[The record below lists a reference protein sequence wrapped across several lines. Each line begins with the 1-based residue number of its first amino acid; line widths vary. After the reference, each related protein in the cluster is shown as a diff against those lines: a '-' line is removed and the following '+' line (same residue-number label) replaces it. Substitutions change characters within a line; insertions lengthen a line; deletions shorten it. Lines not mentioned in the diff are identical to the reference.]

1 MGVTAQLL
9 DPGIFPEAVVKPYM
23 GFEDLHCDLQHFRNY
38 EGVEESEV
46 TETELQGHLDK
57 GHLASFTS
65 VDELRQ
71 FVGGEP
77 ILNKLR
83 LITKVRNGIKKSRM
97 ILDTKE
103 SWVKHATWKSQRVIL
118 PRLFDAVLRL
128 LALMAVSF
136 KAGLPPNVEA
146 FVLDFTDA
154 FWQIPLLPAEY
165 RFYCAMAQLG
175 GVRTYFAFLR
185 AAQGSTNGPT
195 LWARV
200 MALVC
205 RLTQSLFLADDVRL
219 MCYVDD
225 PLAALSGSPERRRLL
240 TATIILVWTVLGFQL
255 AFAKGQL
262 NKKVTWIGGTLQCE
276 AWGVLAT
283 VKESIVADICDDLKR
298 FKSLNLITKKEL
310 HSLVG
315 KLSHAAGLLIIM
327 RPFLEPLWAAL
338 ACDEKASGAP
348 RNTIWRKQIMQSL
361 IWFEALF
368 LHHPLLVERRFTIA
382 AYLRVG
388 TYVEI
393 GTDASPWGMG
403 GWLKVDGRIREYF
416 GCAVTPDDVEMY
428 GVAIGTPDGQ
438 QIWECLAVLIALD
451 IWSHQWTDS
460 RINLQIRGDNVTALT
475 LLVKMRPGSPKIA
488 IIAREIALKL
498 VEFSFPPDA
507 LHTPGVAHILADE
520 LSRIH
525 APGGCGDVSLY
536 RHRALSDAKLVTAPP
551 RPRAWYKAYGD

>member
-1 MGVTAQLL
+1 
-9 DPGIFPEAVVKPYM
+9 
-23 GFEDLHCDLQHFRNY
+23 
-38 EGVEESEV
+38 
-46 TETELQGHLDK
+46 
-57 GHLASFTS
+57 
-65 VDELRQ
+65 
-71 FVGGEP
+71 
-77 ILNKLR
+77 
-83 LITKVRNGIKKSRM
+83 
-97 ILDTKE
+97 
-103 SWVKHATWKSQRVIL
+103 
-118 PRLFDAVLRL
+118 
-128 LALMAVSF
+128 MAVSF

-310 HSLVG
+310 PSLVG

-327 RPFLEPLWAAL
+327 
-338 ACDEKASGAP
+338 
-348 RNTIWRKQIMQSL
+348 
-361 IWFEALF
+361 
-368 LHHPLLVERRFTIA
+368 
-382 AYLRVG
+382 
-388 TYVEI
+388 
-393 GTDASPWGMG
+393 
-403 GWLKVDGRIREYF
+403 
-416 GCAVTPDDVEMY
+416 
-428 GVAIGTPDGQ
+428 
-438 QIWECLAVLIALD
+438 
-451 IWSHQWTDS
+451 
-460 RINLQIRGDNVTALT
+460 
-475 LLVKMRPGSPKIA
+475 
-488 IIAREIALKL
+488 
-498 VEFSFPPDA
+498 
-507 LHTPGVAHILADE
+507 
-520 LSRIH
+520 
-525 APGGCGDVSLY
+525 
-536 RHRALSDAKLVTAPP
+536 
-551 RPRAWYKAYGD
+551 